1 MMLRLI
7 PLGGLG
13 EIGKN
18 SLVLEYGE
26 DALLIDAG
34 MMFPDEDMPGI
45 DLVIPDFSYLKEI
58 RGRLRGLVL
67 THGHEDH
74 MGAVPYLLK
83 QIDLPVYGTRLTL
96 GLLANKLRDNGLV
109 GTAMREIAPGSS
121 VRFGQMEVE
130 FLRVSHSIPDGVAM
144 AIKTPLGTVL
154 HTGDFKLDQTPI
166 DGEITDCNALA
177 ELGKKG
183 VLVMLSDSTNA
194 EVEGMMPSERAVGEI
209 LEELMKQAPGKVI
222 VAAFASH
229 IHRIKQV
236 VDAAVSVGRRVAFCG
251 RNMINN
257 VNTAA
262 RLGYLELPEDMV
274 VPFDE
279 LPRYRRD
286 DLVIMC
292 TGSQGEP
299 LSVLARIAYHEH
311 PFIKL
316 TRGDRV
322 IISARPVPGNEKSVQ
337 KTIDQL
343 FKCGAEVYYE
353 KIAGVHVSGHAA
365 QEELKLVLNMVRPR
379 YFIPLHGEYRQLWHH
394 ARLAEEVGIPPQDI
408 FILENGTPFEVDEGG
423 ARTGEPVSAG
433 MIFVDGL
440 GFGDTAD
447 VVLRDRQQL
456 SRDGI
461 FIVVACIDLGNR
473 RILGEPDL
481 IARGFAYIPEAYHIM
496 DEVREELVRT
506 LRYCIDE
513 GIADW
518 VVLNWH
524 VRNSMSKILF
534 EKTRRKPLI
543 IPIIMEM

>member
-1 MMLRLI
+1 MLRLV

-18 SLVLEYGE
+18 SLVVECGE
-26 DALLIDAG
+26 DAVIIDAG

-45 DLVIPDFSYLKEI
+45 DLVIPDFTYLKQI
-58 RGRLRGLVL
+58 AWRIRGLVL

-74 MGAVPYLLK
+74 IGAVPYLLK
-83 QIDLPVYGTRLTL
+83 ELDMPIYGTRLTL
-96 GLLANKLRDNGLV
+96 GLLRNKLAEHGLE
-109 GTAMREIAPGSS
+109 GRELREVAPG
-121 VRFGQMEVE
+121 MEIGFSE
-130 FLRVSHSIPDGVAM
+130 MKLRFLRVCHSIPDGVGL
-144 AIKTPLGTVL
+144 AIDTPLGTVL

-166 DGEITDCNALA
+166 DGEITDCNTLA
-177 ELGKKG
+177 SLGEKG
-183 VLVMLSDSTNA
+183 VLLMLSDSTNA
-194 EVEGMMPSERAVGEI
+194 EVEGMMPSERAVGEA
-209 LEELMKQAPGKVI
+209 LDELFKCSAGKII
-222 VAAFASH
+222 VASFASH
-229 IHRIKQV
+229 IHRIQQV
-236 VDAAVSVGRRVAFCG
+236 VRAAERAGRKLAFCG
-251 RNMINN
+251 RNMLGN
-257 VNTAA
+257 VNTAV
-262 RLGYLELPEDMV
+262 RLGYLELPEHLV

-299 LSVLARIAYHEH
+299 LSVLTRIAYHEH
-311 PFIKL
+311 PFIRL

-322 IISARPVPGNEKSVQ
+322 IISARPVPGNEKSIQ

-343 FKCGAEVYYE
+343 FKCGAEVFYE

-365 QEELKLVLNMVRPR
+365 QEELKLVLNMVKPR
-379 YFIPLHGEYRQLWHH
+379 YFVPVHGEYRQLWHH
-394 ARLAEEVGIPPQDI
+394 ARLAEEVGIAPGDI
-408 FILENGTPFEVDEGG
+408 FILENGTPLEIDEGG
-423 ARTGEPVSAG
+423 ARIGDPVQAG

-447 VVLRDRQQL
+447 VVLRDRRQL

-461 FIVVACIDLGNR
+461 FIVVACIDQGNR
-473 RILGEPDL
+473 RIMGEPD
-481 IARGFAYIPEAYHIM
+481 IISRGFAYIPEAYRIM

-513 GIADW
+513 GISDW

-524 VRNSMSKILF
+524 VRNSMSRILF

>member
-1 MMLRLI
+1 MKLRLI

-18 SLVLEYGE
+18 SLVVEYGE
-26 DALLIDAG
+26 DALVIDAG

-45 DLVIPDFSYLKEI
+45 DMVIPDFSYLKQIAGRI
-58 RGRLRGLVL
+58 RGLLL

-74 MGAVPYLLK
+74 IGAVPYLLK
-83 QIDLPVYGTRLTL
+83 ELDLPVYGTPLTL
-96 GLLANKLRDNGLV
+96 GLLRNKLAEHGLEGRMLLEV
-109 GTAMREIAPGSS
+109 NPGSEL
-121 VRFGQMEVE
+121 VFGEMKLR
-130 FLRVSHSIPDGVAM
+130 FLRVCHSIPDGVGL
-144 AIKTPLGTVL
+144 AIETPLGTVL

-177 ELGKKG
+177 SLGEKG

-194 EVEGMMPSERAVGEI
+194 EVEGMMPSERAVGEV
-209 LEELMKQAPGKVI
+209 LDELFKTATGKII
-222 VAAFASH
+222 VASFASH
-229 IHRIKQV
+229 IHRIQQV
-236 VDAAVSVGRRVAFCG
+236 VKAAGRAGRKVAFCG
-251 RNMINN
+251 RNMIGN
-257 VNTAA
+257 VTTAVQ
-262 RLGYLELPEDMV
+262 LGYLELPEDMV
-274 VPFDE
+274 IPFDE

-299 LSVLARIAYHEH
+299 LSVLTRIAYHEH
-311 PFIKL
+311 PFIRL

-322 IISARPVPGNEKSVQ
+322 IISARSVPGNEKSVQ

-343 FKCGAEVYYE
+343 FKCGAEVFYE
-353 KIAGVHVSGHAA
+353 RIAGVHVSGHAA
-365 QEELKLVLNMVRPR
+365 QEELKLILNLVRPR
-379 YFIPLHGEYRQLWHH
+379 YFVPVHGEYRQLWHH
-394 ARLAEEVGIPPQDI
+394 ARLAEEVGIPSTNI
-408 FILENGTPFEVDEGG
+408 FLLENGTPLEFDGNG
-423 ARTGEPVSAG
+423 ARTGEPVQAG

-447 VVLRDRQQL
+447 VVLRDRRQL

-461 FIVVACIDLGNR
+461 FIVVACIDQGNR
-473 RILGEPDL
+473 CILGEPD
-481 IARGFAYIPEAYHIM
+481 IISRGFAYIPEAYHLM

-513 GIADW
+513 GITDW

-524 VRNSMSKILF
+524 VRNSMSRILF

>member
-1 MMLRLI
+1 MLRLV

-18 SLVLEYGE
+18 SLVVECGE
-26 DALLIDAG
+26 DAVIIDAG

-45 DLVIPDFSYLKEI
+45 DLVIPDFTYLKQI
-58 RGRLRGLVL
+58 AWRIRGLVL

-74 MGAVPYLLK
+74 IGAVPYLLK
-83 QIDLPVYGTRLTL
+83 ELDMPIYGTRLTL
-96 GLLANKLRDNGLV
+96 GLLRNKLAEHGLE
-109 GTAMREIAPGSS
+109 GRELREVAPG
-121 VRFGQMEVE
+121 MEIGFSE
-130 FLRVSHSIPDGVAM
+130 MKLRFLRVCHSIPDGVGL
-144 AIKTPLGTVL
+144 AIDTPLGTVL

-166 DGEITDCNALA
+166 DGEITDCNTLA
-177 ELGKKG
+177 SLGEKG
-183 VLVMLSDSTNA
+183 VLLMLSDSTNA
-194 EVEGMMPSERAVGEI
+194 EVEGMMPSERAVGEA
-209 LEELMKQAPGKVI
+209 LDELFKCSAGKII
-222 VAAFASH
+222 VASFASH
-229 IHRIKQV
+229 IHRIQQV
-236 VDAAVSVGRRVAFCG
+236 VRAAKRAGRKLAFCG
-251 RNMINN
+251 RNMLGN
-257 VNTAA
+257 VNTAV
-262 RLGYLELPEDMV
+262 RLGYLELPEHLV

-299 LSVLARIAYHEH
+299 LSVLTRIAYHEH
-311 PFIKL
+311 PFIRL

-322 IISARPVPGNEKSVQ
+322 IISARPVPGNEKSIQ

-343 FKCGAEVYYE
+343 FKCGAEVFYE

-365 QEELKLVLNMVRPR
+365 QEELKLVLNMVKPR
-379 YFIPLHGEYRQLWHH
+379 YFVPVHGEYRQLWHH
-394 ARLAEEVGIPPQDI
+394 ARLAEEVGIAPGDI
-408 FILENGTPFEVDEGG
+408 FILENGTPLEIDEGG
-423 ARTGEPVSAG
+423 ARIGDPVQAG

-447 VVLRDRQQL
+447 VVLRDRRQL

-461 FIVVACIDLGNR
+461 FIVVACIDQGNR
-473 RILGEPDL
+473 RIMGEPD
-481 IARGFAYIPEAYHIM
+481 IISRGFAYIPEAYRIM

-513 GIADW
+513 GISDW

-524 VRNSMSKILF
+524 VRNSMSRILF